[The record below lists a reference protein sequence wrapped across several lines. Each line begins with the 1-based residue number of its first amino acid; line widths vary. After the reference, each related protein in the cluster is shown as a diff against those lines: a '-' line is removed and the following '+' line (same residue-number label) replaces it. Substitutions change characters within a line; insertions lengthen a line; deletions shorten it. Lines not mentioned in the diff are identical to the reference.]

1 MVDEADWR
9 AELDRWLEPFLT
21 ELNHAARRSMCPHYI
36 AGLIG
41 LGERKSMQPLAARQD
56 GLSYDRLQHF
66 ISVGRWDDAPLARAL
81 LAEADRMVG
90 GRDAVLVIDDTSLPK
105 KGRHSVGVAPQYLST
120 QGKTGN
126 CQALVSLTLA
136 RREVPV
142 LVGLRLFLPASW
154 TDDEARLKRAGVP
167 EAMRAPRTKP
177 EIALDEVDRIRGA
190 GTRFGLVLADAGYGC
205 SPTFRAGLSARGLAW
220 AVGAPSNVKVYP
232 ADVALLPA
240 EPKPGRPSAFLLPD
254 KVSEPAEAVLGRL
267 KWRPVTWRSGTKGRL
282 KARFAAVRVR
292 VADGPTRRIGGKNNQ
307 HLPGT
312 EEVWLVGEHRTSG
325 ERKFYVS
332 NLPPKASLRRLASA
346 IKARWVCEQA
356 HQQVKEELGLDHFEG
371 RSWTGLHRHALMT
384 MLAYAFLQH
393 RRLAQAGRGKKAEGG
408 PATASADPPG
418 RAPGHAGQPG
428 PAPHAMP
435 ALRSAPSPRI
445 IELNV
450 PK

>member
-1 MVDEADWR
+1 MNADVDWR
-9 AELDRWLEPFLT
+9 AELDRWLEPFLSG
-21 ELNHAARRSMCPHYI
+21 LNHAARRAMCPHYI

-41 LGERKSMQPLAARQD
+41 LGERKSMQPMAARQD

-66 ISVGRWDDAPLARAL
+66 ISVGRWDEAPLARAL
-81 LAEADRMVG
+81 LAEADRMMG

-105 KGRHSVGVAPQYLST
+105 KGRHSVGVAPQYMST
-120 QGKTGN
+120 LGKTGN

-142 LVGLRLFLPASW
+142 LVGLRLFLPAPW
-154 TDDEARLKRAGVP
+154 TSDVARMARAGVP
-167 EAMRAPRTKP
+167 EAAQVPRTKP
-177 EIALDEVDRIRGA
+177 EIALDEVDRVRAA
-190 GTRFGLVLADAGYGC
+190 GVRFGLVLADAGYG
-205 SPTFRAGLSARGLAW
+205 SGAAFRAGLSARRLDW
-220 AVGAPSNVKVYP
+220 AVGLLPNTKVYP
-232 ADVALLPA
+232 ADVELLPA
-240 EPKPGRPSAFLLPD
+240 EPKQGRKSDLLLPD
-254 KVSEPAEAVLGRL
+254 KVSEPATVLLARA
-267 KWRPVTWRSGTKGRL
+267 KWRSVTWRSGTKGRL

-292 VADGPTRRIGGKNNQ
+292 VADGPMRRIGGKNNQ
-307 HLPGT
+307 HLPG

-325 ERKFYVS
+325 ERKYYLS

-393 RRLAQAGRGKKAEGG
+393 RRLAAAGGGKKAEGAFA
-408 PATASADPPG
+408 PAPADPARG
-418 RAPGHAGQPG
+418 APSHAGAHLT
-428 PAPHAMP
+428 PAHLLPV
-435 ALRSAPSPRI
+435 LRSAHLANTTG
-445 IELNV
+445 LNM

>member
-1 MVDEADWR
+1 MDAQADWR
-9 AELDRWLEPFLT
+9 ADLDRWLEPFLCG
-21 ELNHAARRSMCPHYI
+21 LNHAARRAMCPHYI

-41 LGERKSMQPLAARQD
+41 LGDRKSMQPMAARQD

-142 LVGLRLFLPASW
+142 LVGLRLFLPEPW
-154 TDDEARLKRAGVP
+154 TSDAARMARAGVP
-167 EAMRAPRTKP
+167 EAARAPRTKP
-177 EIALDEVDRIRGA
+177 EIALDEIDRVRAA
-190 GTRFGLVLADAGYGC
+190 GVRFGLVLADAGYGGAA
-205 SPTFRAGLSARGLAW
+205 FRAGLSARGLDW
-220 AVGAPSNVKVYP
+220 TVGVASNAKVYP
-232 ADVALLPA
+232 ADVKMMPA
-240 EPKPGRPSAFLLPD
+240 EPKPGRRSDLLLPD
-254 KVSEPAEAVLGRL
+254 KVSEPAAALLARAQ
-267 KWRPVTWRSGTKGRL
+267 WRSVTWRSGTKGRL
-282 KARFAAVRVR
+282 KARFVAVRVR
-292 VADGPTRRIGGKNNQ
+292 VADGAMRRIGGKNNQ
-307 HLPGT
+307 HLPGD
-312 EEVWLVGEHRTSG
+312 EEVWLVGEHRASG
-325 ERKFYVS
+325 ERKYVLS
-332 NLPPKASLRRLASA
+332 NLPPTASLRRLASA

-384 MLAYAFLQH
+384 MMAFAFLQH
-393 RRLAQAGRGKKAEGG
+393 RRLAAAGGGKKAEG
-408 PATASADPPG
+408 ASAP
-418 RAPGHAGQPG
+418 APADAARGATGHAGAR
-428 PAPHAMP
+428 PAPAQPLP
-435 ALRSAPSPRI
+435 ALRSHHLQDTT
-445 IELNV
+445 ELIV

>member
-1 MVDEADWR
+1 MGDEEGWR

-21 ELNHAARRSMCPHYI
+21 ELNHAARRAMCPHYI

-41 LGERKSMQPLAARQD
+41 LGERKSMQPMAWRQD

-66 ISVGRWDDAPLARAL
+66 ISVGRWDEAPLARTL

-105 KGRHSVGVAPQYLST
+105 KGRHSVGVAPQSLST

-126 CQALVSLTLA
+126 GQALVSLTLA

-142 LVGLRLFLPASW
+142 LVGLQLFLPASW
-154 TDDEARLKRAGVP
+154 TDDAGRMARAGVP
-167 EAMRAPRTKP
+167 EAARAPRTKP
-177 EIALDEVDRIRGA
+177 EIALDEVDRVRGA

-205 SPTFRAGLSARGLAW
+205 SAAFRAGLSARGLSW
-220 AVGAPSNVKVYP
+220 AVGVALNVKVYS
-232 ADVALLPA
+232 ADVKLLPA
-240 EPKPGRPSAFLLPD
+240 EPKPGRPSGFLLPD
-254 KVSEPAEAVLGRL
+254 KASEPAEAVLAQA
-267 KWRPVTWRSGTKGRL
+267 KWRSVTWRSGTKGRL

-292 VADGPTRRIGGKNNQ
+292 VADGPTRRIGGKANQ
-307 HLPGT
+307 HLPGD
-312 EEVWLVGEHRTSG
+312 EEVWLVGEHRASG
-325 ERKFYVS
+325 ERKFYLS

-371 RSWTGLHRHALMT
+371 RSWTGLHRHALMA

-408 PATASADPPG
+408 PATAAADPAG
-418 RAPGHAGQPG
+418 RAAGHAGQRG
-428 PAPHAMP
+428 SASYTLP
-435 ALRSAPSPRI
+435 ALRSAPTPRI
-445 IELNV
+445 IELNM

>member
-1 MVDEADWR
+1 MDEDTDWR
-9 AELDRWLEPFLT
+9 ADLDRWLEPFLAG
-21 ELNHAARRSMCPHYI
+21 LNHAARRAMCPHYI

-66 ISVGRWDDAPLARAL
+66 ISVGRWDEAPLARAL
-81 LAEADRMVG
+81 LAEADRLVG
-90 GRDAVLVIDDTSLPK
+90 GPDAVLVIDDTSLPK

-136 RREVPV
+136 RHEVPV

-154 TDDEARLKRAGVP
+154 TDDEVRMVRAGVP
-167 EAMRAPRTKP
+167 EAARMARTKP
-177 EIALDEVDRIRGA
+177 EIALDEVDRVRAA

-205 SPTFRAGLSARGLAW
+205 SGAFRAGLSARGLDW
-220 AVGAPSNVKVYP
+220 AVGVPSNAKMYP
-232 ADVALLPA
+232 ADVTLRPA
-240 EPKPGRPSAFLLPD
+240 EPKPGRPSDFLLPD
-254 KVSEPAEAVLGRL
+254 KASEPADVMLGRA
-267 KWRPVTWRSGTKGRL
+267 KWRSVTWRSGTKGRL

-292 VADGPTRRIGGKNNQ
+292 VADGPTRRIAGKANQ
-307 HLPGT
+307 HLPGD

-325 ERKFYVS
+325 ERKYYLS

-356 HQQVKEELGLDHFEG
+356 HQQTKEELGLDHFEG

-384 MLAYAFLQH
+384 MLAFAFLQH
-393 RRLAQAGRGKKAEGG
+393 RRIAAAGRGKKGAS
-408 PATASADPPG
+408 ATASADLARG
-418 RAPGHAGQPG
+418 APGHGGGHEQAHDPL
-428 PAPHAMP
+428 P
-435 ALRSAPSPRI
+435 ALRSDAPPRI

>member
-1 MVDEADWR
+1 MVDAGGWR
-9 AELDRWLEPFLT
+9 AELDRWLAPFLA

-41 LGERKSMQPLAARQD
+41 LGERKSMQPMAARQD

-66 ISVGRWDDAPLARAL
+66 ISVGRWDEAPLARAL
-81 LAEADRMVG
+81 LAEADHMVG
-90 GRDAVLVIDDTSLPK
+90 GRDAMLVIDDTSLPK

-136 RREVPV
+136 RREVPI
-142 LVGLRLFLPASW
+142 LVGLRLFLPAVW
-154 TDDEARLKRAGVP
+154 TDDAARMERAGVP
-167 EAMRAPRTKP
+167 EAARAPRTKP
-177 EIALDEVDRIRGA
+177 EIALDEVDRVRAA

-205 SPTFRAGLSARGLAW
+205 SATFRAGLSARGLAW
-220 AVGAPSNVKVYP
+220 AVGVPSNLKVYP
-232 ADVALLPA
+232 ADVKLLPA
-240 EPKPGRPSAFLLPD
+240 EPKPGRPSDFLLPD
-254 KVSEPAEAVLGRL
+254 KASEPAEAVLGRL
-267 KWRPVTWRSGTKGRL
+267 KWRVVTWRSGTKGRL
-282 KARFAAVRVR
+282 KARFAALRVR
-292 VADGPTRRIGGKNNQ
+292 VADGPTRRIGGKANQ
-307 HLPGT
+307 HLPSD
-312 EEVWLVGEHRTSG
+312 EEVWLVGEHRMSG
-325 ERKFYVS
+325 ERKFYLS

-393 RRLAQAGRGKKAEGG
+393 RRLVQARRGKKAEGG
-408 PATASADPPG
+408 PATASAD
-418 RAPGHAGQPG
+418 HANGAASNARQLG
-428 PAPHAMP
+428 MVHHALP
-435 ALRSAPSPRI
+435 ALRSAPPPRI
-445 IELNV
+445 IELNM

>member
-1 MVDEADWR
+1 MVDEGGWR
-9 AELDRWLEPFLT
+9 AELDRWLEPFLA

-41 LGERKSMQPLAARQD
+41 LGERKSMQPMAARQD

-81 LAEADRMVG
+81 LIEADRMVG
-90 GRDAVLVIDDTSLPK
+90 GRDAMLVIDDTSLPK

-142 LVGLRLFLPASW
+142 LVGLRLFLPTSW
-154 TDDEARLKRAGVP
+154 TDDAARMERAGVP
-167 EAMRAPRTKP
+167 EAARAPRTKP
-177 EIALDEVDRIRGA
+177 ETALDEVDRVRAA

-205 SPTFRAGLSARGLAW
+205 SPTFRGGLSARGLAW
-220 AVGAPSNVKVYP
+220 AVGVPSNVKTYP
-232 ADVALLPA
+232 ADVKLLPA
-240 EPKPGRPSAFLLPD
+240 EPKPGRPSDFPLPD
-254 KVSEPAEAVLGRL
+254 KASEPAEAVLARA
-267 KWRPVTWRSGTKGRL
+267 KWRSVTWRSGTKGRL

-292 VADGPTRRIGGKNNQ
+292 IADGPTRRIGGKANQ
-307 HLPGT
+307 HLPGD
-312 EEVWLVGEHRTSG
+312 EEVWLVGEHRTSS
-325 ERKFYVS
+325 ERKFYLS
-332 NLPPKASLRRLASA
+332 NLPSKASLRRLASA

-393 RRLAQAGRGKKAEGG
+393 RRLTQAGRGKKAEGG
-408 PATASADPPG
+408 PATAATDPAG
-418 RAPGHAGQPG
+418 RAPVHAGRMG
-428 PAPHAMP
+428 AASYALP
-435 ALRSAPSPRI
+435 ALPSAPSPRI
-445 IELNV
+445 IKLNM